1 MIKGPQGKD
10 VYKMT
15 DNSAVMKFI
24 NFVNIILTR
33 PAMFNVN
40 NIEDL
45 DLIILGYSYGVSS
58 NDPSNED
65 LNKVTDNFRKFVN
78 KELDSPSDT
87 GWARIIRFYSG
98 GDKHSLELFKIKFDK
113 FWVTYQSNCKSQY
126 LT

>member
-1 MIKGPQGKD
+1 MIKGPQDKD

-15 DNSAVMKFI
+15 DNSAVLKFI
-24 NFVNIILTR
+24 DFVNVILTR

-45 DLIILGYSYGVSS
+45 ELIILGYSYGVSS

-65 LNKVTDNFRKFVN
+65 LNRATDDFRRFVN
-78 KELDSPSDT
+78 TEFDSPSDT

-113 FWVTYQSNCKSQY
+113 FWGLYQNSIHGQE
-126 LT
+126 